1 MTDKEAIALD
11 RIAAAIGAAYFVRKK
26 VDGVDKAEATHDSD
40 YEALK
45 YIEKRLAEPPDHR
58 FIRHIQAHLKP
69 GEEVICKICGK
80 TVREIDAEAE
90 PPAPTD
96 PERKEMLYYFDLW
109 MEDDERAAQSE
120 YATKVEKSSI
130 GKIASKGPSV
140 FEAPTPNLTLGPNQ
154 AKEKIRA
161 LILAAPKKV
170 SRERVKYWIP
180 CTCDVAY
187 TGRGLSAPD
196 CPFHAFTGWEDLLN
210 ELGIEVEP

>member
-1 MTDKEAIALD
+1 MTTPTKERLAYLRSFLKERVKDLKSIEK
-11 RIAAAIGAAYFVRKK
+11 AAKK
-26 VDGVDKAEATHDSD
+26 SEGKLVTPIRMDLYLGPIYADLLGVLED
-40 YEALK
+40 YERA
-45 YIEKRLAEPPDHR
+45 R
-58 FIRHIQAHLKP
+58 
-69 GEEVICKICGK
+69 
-80 TVREIDAEAE
+80 EAE

-96 PERKEMLYYFDLW
+96 HEREVMASYVPEGW
-109 MEDDERAAQSE
+109 DELSTKI
-120 YATKVEKSSI
+120 YADIK
-130 GKIASKGPSV
+130 
-140 FEAPTPNLTLGPNQ
+140 
-154 AKEKIRA
+154 A